1 MREGGRGGGWKE
13 RGREGKKGE
22 KGEKGRRREEAKAGK
37 KEEKEGVM
45 SVKSRSNHTKE
56 ERSTHVYLEDDLPLQ
71 LDGRRQEG
79 GIRINRLY
87 QQHIWERGGREGET
101 VLTSI

>member
-37 KEEKEGVM
+37 KEEKEGAM

-56 ERSTHVYLEDDLPLQ
+56 GSHMYTLRMIFLFSWMGEGKKVALGSIGCTSNIS
-71 LDGRRQEG
+71 GRGE
-79 GIRINRLY
+79 
-87 QQHIWERGGREGET
+87 GGREGET